1 MSRVFYGWI
10 LLGGLCLAYAAIYGI
25 GFSGAFTMIQLMI
38 AELFAGPT
46 YGRILGVY
54 VFIDTLAGAMGITA
68 LAQLRV
74 MSDNYYPAINMMV
87 GLCVAAFVCVY
98 VIQRTTVQVRAA
110 DATI

>member
-1 MSRVFYGWI
+1 
-10 LLGGLCLAYAAIYGI
+10 
-25 GFSGAFTMIQLMI
+25 
-38 AELFAGPT
+38 
-46 YGRILGVY
+46 
-54 VFIDTLAGAMGITA
+54 
-68 LAQLRV
+68 

>member
-1 MSRVFYGWI
+1 MCRVFYGCI
-10 LLGGLCLAYAAIYGI
+10 LLGGLCLTYAVIYGI
-25 GFSGAFTMIQLMI
+25 GFSCAFTMIQLMI

-54 VFIDTLAGAMGITA
+54 VFIDKLVGAMGIAA

-74 MSDNYYPAINMMV
+74 MSDNYYPVINMMI

-98 VIQRTTVQVRAA
+98 VSQRTTVQVRAA
-110 DATI
+110 DATT

>member
-1 MSRVFYGWI
+1 MSRVFSWWI
-10 LLGGLCLAYAAIYGI
+10 LLGGLCLTYAVIYGI
-25 GFSGAFTMIQLMI
+25 GFSGGFTVIQLMF

-54 VFIDTLAGAMGITA
+54 VFIDTFAGAMGIAA

-74 MSDNYYPAINMMV
+74 MSDNYYPAIHMMI
-87 GLCVAAFVCVY
+87 GPCEAAFVCVY

-110 DATI
+110 DATT